1 MRAPTALG
9 SQVELADGRL
19 ATVVY
24 NSLCGVGAKIGLH
37 NPVPEDFDGTSGD
50 TVDGDV
56 PEDWP
61 WRPDVLLREPW
72 RDGMKEFD
80 GMEVV
85 GDPVRVI
92 RYGGR

>member
-37 NPVPEDFDGTSGD
+37 DPSPEDFDGTSGD
-50 TVDGDV
+50 MVDGDV

-72 RDGMKEFD
+72 RWRRMLKLPQF
-80 GMEVV
+80 VV
-85 GDPVRVI
+85 LVLLERW
-92 RYGGR
+92 RL